1 MKQWHLL
8 AYDVRDEKRLRKVH
22 YYLRKRAVPLQK
34 SVFLL
39 HCSAADL
46 ATTLQGVRERAHLRE
61 DDIRL
66 YPVHTPAAIWAAG
79 QQNSAVEDLYAGK
92 ASTTPADTGW
102 LQQLKQTLFG

>member
-8 AYDVRDEKRLRKVH
+8 TYDVCDQKRLRKVH
-22 YYLRKRAVPLQK
+22 YYLRKRGLPLQK
-34 SVFLL
+34 SLFLL

-66 YPVHTPAAIWAAG
+66 YPVHTPAAIWTAG
-79 QQNSAVEDLYAGK
+79 LQNSAVQGLYAGK
-92 ASTTPADTGW
+92 PTATPADTGW
-102 LQQLKQTLFG
+102 LQQSRLTLFG